1 MQWWQMLKPF
11 VIWSILLMLIA
22 PDETVGDDNT
32 IKPQQRE
39 NLTGNVSASRTR
51 QRRHRN
57 DKAKLVRQY
66 LKKNGRLEGMVRL
79 VDGPHPYE
87 G

>member
-1 MQWWQMLKPF
+1 
-11 VIWSILLMLIA
+11 LLLLVA
-22 PDETVGDDNT
+22 TDETVGNDGT
-32 IKPQQRE
+32 IKTQQRE
-39 NLTGNVSASRTR
+39 NLTGNVSVSRTR

-79 VDGPHPYE
+79 VDGVHPYE